1 MQLEVLEDDDEPRQ
15 GSIIT
20 SHTPH
25 LLRER
30 ETPTPT
36 GTSSRPIEP
45 TLRLVRPL
53 GQGAF
58 SAVWLAED
66 LSPVPLALAS
76 KASVRD
82 LRRKAS
88 LNKKSGEEARAGLT
102 EEGYVDPAKS
112 PRCSEAKALS
122 RKSSLRSPTAGGGT
136 FHQQQRQQTLSRDS
150 SLKFK
155 ERVRG
160 TRPAGRIK
168 GGKRSGD
175 NEVYLDER
183 DGEMGVL
190 RKEGIGD
197 LEATPRGRVVAVKM
211 TAKRSIGT
219 SLLEEERTR
228 VGFVREVEVLRV
240 SLKLCVPISPFQIL
254 ITRAVLVLITAKQIT
269 C

>member
-1 MQLEVLEDDDEPRQ
+1 M
-15 GSIIT
+15 
-20 SHTPH
+20 
-25 LLRER
+25 
-30 ETPTPT
+30 
-36 GTSSRPIEP
+36 
-45 TLRLVRPL
+45 RPL

-76 KASVRD
+76 KKSVRD

-112 PRCSEAKALS
+112 PGSREAKALS
-122 RKSSLRSPTAGGGT
+122 RKSSLPSPTAGGT
-136 FHQQQRQQTLSRDS
+136 FHQQQQTLSRDN
-150 SLKFK
+150 SLKFRA
-155 ERVRG
+155 RVRG

-197 LEATPRGRVVAVKM
+197 QEATPRGRVVAVKM

-240 SLKLCVPISPFQIL
+240 S
-254 ITRAVLVLITAKQIT
+254 
-269 C
+269 

>member
-1 MQLEVLEDDDEPRQ
+1 MQLEVLDDDDEPRP

-88 LNKKSGEEARAGLT
+88 LNKKSGEEARANLT

-112 PRCSEAKALS
+112 PRCSDAKALS
-122 RKSSLRSPTAGGGT
+122 RKSSLRSPTAAGGT
-136 FHQQQRQQTLSRDS
+136 FHQQQQQRQQQTLSRDS

-240 SLKLCVPISPFQIL
+240 S
-254 ITRAVLVLITAKQIT
+254 
-269 C
+269 

>member
-1 MQLEVLEDDDEPRQ
+1 
-15 GSIIT
+15 
-20 SHTPH
+20 
-25 LLRER
+25 
-30 ETPTPT
+30 
-36 GTSSRPIEP
+36 
-45 TLRLVRPL
+45 VRPL

-66 LSPVPLALAS
+66 LSPVPLAMAS
-76 KASVRD
+76 KESVRD

-88 LNKKSGEEARAGLT
+88 LNKKSGEEARAGLM
-102 EEGYVDPAKS
+102 EEGYVDLAKS
-112 PRCSEAKALS
+112 PRSSEAKALS
-122 RKSSLRSPTAGGGT
+122 RNSSLRSPTGGGT
-136 FHQQQRQQTLSRDS
+136 FHQQQQTLSRDS
-150 SLKFK
+150 SLKFR

-190 RKEGIGD
+190 RKEGVGLGGD
-197 LEATPRGRVVAVKM
+197 LEATPRGRAVAVKM

-240 SLKLCVPISPFQIL
+240 SWNKLCPNISFPNSSSHCQANHMLTLTFYFSTSPIQIL
-254 ITRAVLVLITAKQIT
+254 PLF
-269 C
+269 

>member
-1 MQLEVLEDDDEPRQ
+1 M
-15 GSIIT
+15 
-20 SHTPH
+20 
-25 LLRER
+25 
-30 ETPTPT
+30 
-36 GTSSRPIEP
+36 
-45 TLRLVRPL
+45 
-53 GQGAF
+53 
-58 SAVWLAED
+58 
-66 LSPVPLALAS
+66 PLALAS

-112 PRCSEAKALS
+112 PRCSDAKALS
-122 RKSSLRSPTAGGGT
+122 RKSSLRSPTTAGGT
-136 FHQQQRQQTLSRDS
+136 FHQQQQQRQQQTLSRDS

-190 RKEGIGD
+190 RKECIGD
-197 LEATPRGRVVAVKM
+197 LEAPPRGRVVAVKM

-240 SLKLCVPISPFQIL
+240 S
-254 ITRAVLVLITAKQIT
+254 
-269 C
+269 